1 MANFKMIEGKTVSF
15 HGELRLLQTENGWK
29 RAVELWLLNDAVN
42 ENGGRYTRLS
52 EHRALF
58 AGTPILVAYVDG
70 KIGDGHNFTQITEKD
85 GSVSA
90 SFLSETAERIVGYFD
105 SENDIRLESKDGK
118 TWVVGRGFIWKW
130 YARELTEKLER
141 GKMSVSIETLI
152 DDYHMEGMTEIYDRY
167 QILGTTILGDG
178 VAPAVKNANIKVLS
192 AIGADSLRSMALRVA
207 SANEAKMKNT
217 EKGVQTMKIK
227 ELQKHFGGY
236 KVLSVEGEKVALL
249 SESGALCLS
258 SAKKQDGEVI
268 IGAKTEVNASLT
280 LGEGEN
286 SLSMPVETLTET
298 LNQRLDALSA
308 DLAAEKAAK
317 EKAESALLAM
327 QIAEKARRKK
337 LVKDAVLNRLKAIN
351 ENLDEKI
358 EESVCNS
365 ILTDERIEAFSQMEE
380 NGEFCGD
387 ARACRELDAVC
398 MDRVIENN
406 GKKANAAKKHFA
418 WNDAEDE
425 KAEKGGILQSLT
437 AILD

>member
-1 MANFKMIEGKTVSF
+1 MKTQIEKMISSK
-15 HGELRLLQTENGWK
+15 GELRLLQTENGWK

-42 ENGGRYTRLS
+42 ENSGRYTRLS

-70 KIGDGHNFTQITEKD
+70 KIGDGHNFEQVIEKD

-105 SENDIRLESKDGK
+105 GEEDIRLEKKDGK
-118 TWVVGRGFIWKW
+118 TWIVGKGYIWKW

-141 GKMSVSIETLI
+141 GKMAVSIETLI
-152 DDYHMEGMTEIYDRY
+152 DEYHMEGMTEIYDRY

-207 SANEAKMKNT
+207 SANEAKMKNKS
-217 EKGVQTMKIK
+217 KGVQTMKIK

-236 KVLSVEGEKVALL
+236 KVLSVEGEKIALL
-249 SESGALCLS
+249 ADNGSLYLS
-258 SAKKQDGEVI
+258 SARKQDGEVI
-268 IGAKTEVNASLT
+268 IGAKVEVNASLT

-286 SLSMPVETLTET
+286 SISIPVDTLTET
-298 LNQRLDALSA
+298 LNHKIETLTS
-308 DLAAEKAAK
+308 DLEAEKSAK
-317 EKAESALLAM
+317 EKTESALLAM
-327 QIAEKARRKK
+327 QTAEKARRRK
-337 LVKDAVLNRLKAIN
+337 LVKDAVANRLKAIN

-358 EESVCNS
+358 EETVCNS
-365 ILTDERIEAFSQMEE
+365 ILTDERVVAFSDMEE

-387 ARACRELDAVC
+387 ARACRELDALC
-398 MDRVIENN
+398 MDRVIANN

-418 WNDAEDE
+418 WNDAKDDEDE
-425 KAEKGGILQSLT
+425 SKGVLHTLT

>member
-1 MANFKMIEGKTVSF
+1 MISFK
-15 HGELRLLQTENGWK
+15 GELRLLQAENHWK

-42 ENGGRYTRLS
+42 ENNGRYTRLS

-70 KIGDGHNFTQITEKD
+70 KIGDGHNFEQITEKD

-105 SENDIRLESKDGK
+105 SENDIRLENKDEK
-118 TWVVGRGFIWKW
+118 TWIVGRGFIWKW

-141 GKMSVSIETLI
+141 GKMSVSIETII
-152 DDYHMEGMTEIYDRY
+152 DNYHMEGMTEIYDRY

-207 SANEAKMKNT
+207 SANEAKMINKS
-217 EKGVQTMKIK
+217 KGVRTMKIK
-227 ELQKHFGGY
+227 ELQKYFSGY
-236 KVLSVEGEKVALL
+236 KILFVEGEKVALL
-249 SESGALCLS
+249 SDNGSLCLS
-258 SAKKQDGEVI
+258 SAKRQDGEVI

-280 LGEGEN
+280 LGDGEN
-286 SLSMPVETLTET
+286 STSIPADTLLETFYHRIE
-298 LNQRLDALSA
+298 NLSA
-308 DLAAEKAAK
+308 DLACAKSDK
-317 EKAESALLAM
+317 EKAEAALLAM
-327 QIAEKARRKK
+327 QTAEKARRKK
-337 LVKDAVLNRLKAIN
+337 LVKDAVLNRLEAIN

-358 EESVCNS
+358 EETVCNS
-365 ILTDERIEAFSQMEE
+365 ILTDERIEIFSAMEE

-406 GKKANAAKKHFA
+406 GKRANSAKKHFA
-418 WNDAEDE
+418 WNDAEDD
-425 KAEKGGILQSLT
+425 KAETGGLLQSLT

>member
-1 MANFKMIEGKTVSF
+1 MKTQIEKMISF
-15 HGELRLLQTENGWK
+15 KGELRLLQTENGWK

-52 EHRALF
+52 EHRVLF

-70 KIGDGHNFTQITEKD
+70 KIGDGHNFDKVIEKD

-90 SFLSETAERIVGYFD
+90 SFLSETAERIVGYFSD
-105 SENDIRLESKDGK
+105 EKEIRLEIKDGK
-118 TWVVGRGFIWKW
+118 TWIVGRGYIWKW
-130 YARELTEKLER
+130 YAKELTEKLEQ
-141 GKMSVSIETLI
+141 GKMGVSIETLI

-192 AIGADSLRSMALRVA
+192 AIGVDSLRSMALRVA

-217 EKGVQTMKIK
+217 TKGVRTMKIK

-236 KVLSVEGEKVALL
+236 KVLAVEGEKVALL
-249 SESGALCLS
+249 ADNGSLCLS
-258 SAKKQDGEVI
+258 SARKQDGEVI
-268 IGAKTEVNASLT
+268 IGAKTEVNASLM

-298 LNQRLDALSA
+298 LNRRIDALAA
-308 DLAAEKAAK
+308 DLESEKAAK
-317 EKAESALLAM
+317 EKAESALLSM
-327 QIAEKARRKK
+327 QTAEKARRKK
-337 LVKDAVLNRLKAIN
+337 LVKDAVLKRLKAIN

-358 EESVCNS
+358 EETVCNS
-365 ILTDERIEAFSQMEE
+365 ILTDERIDAFSAMEE

-387 ARACRELDAVC
+387 ARACRELDALC
-398 MDRVIENN
+398 MDKVIECNA
-406 GKKANAAKKHFA
+406 KKANAAKKHFA
-418 WNDAEDE
+418 WNDAADE
-425 KAEKGGILQSLT
+425 NDETGGVLQSLT